1 MKGLWS
7 NNLTCGYDEKIILE
21 NINIKNTW
29 RKISVII
36 GSNGCGKST
45 LIKTLSRLIKPLE
58 GEVLLDNKSI
68 NSYKEKI

>member
-21 NINIKNTW
+21 NINIKIPEE
-29 RKISVII
+29 KISVII

-45 LIKTLSRLIKPLE
+45 LIKNLVSTYKAIR
-58 GEVLLDNKSI
+58 GRSI
-68 NSYKEKI
+68 A

>member
-21 NINIKNTW
+21 NINIKIPEE
-29 RKISVII
+29 KISVII

-58 GEVLLDNKSI
+58 EKYCLII
-68 NSYKEKI
+68 NQLILIKKKI